1 MDFRSKLLTPDS
13 LPTWREH
20 LRAGGKK
27 LAVTNGC
34 FDLLHAGHVNY
45 LAAARAQAD
54 ALLVLVNSDR
64 SVRELKGDGRPLN
77 PQNDRALV
85 LAALQSVDAVC
96 IFDEPRAT
104 RLLTLAA
111 PDIYVKGGDYSA
123 DQLPQEERD
132 AVAQCGGR
140 IVVLGHIPGRSTSAL
155 LEKLARL

>member
-1 MDFRSKLLTPDS
+1 M
-13 LPTWREH
+13 
-20 LRAGGKK
+20 RAGGKK